1 MTRAVCRLR
10 SGAPG
15 MRPRQTLAKTEKTRW
30 VFETNGCRVRWKQE
44 PPRRKRTGEGTH
56 QTPALPPSFEPD
68 HTEKTALLALLKSTI
83 AVDPGRRIEVM
94 VFGG

>member
-1 MTRAVCRLR
+1 MTMAVCRLR

-15 MRPRQTLAKTEKTRW
+15 MQPRQTLAKTGKTRC
-30 VFETNGCRVRWKQE
+30 VFETNECRVRWKQE

-56 QTPALPPSFEPD
+56 QTPAWPTSFEHD

-83 AVDPGRRIEVM
+83 ATDPGRRIEVV